1 MKTQTE
7 PTTNAGRALAAWNRR
22 STSMAETI
30 ARIEQQA
37 VADWLASPQLEGRL
51 RVALEAHVE
60 CAGDGAHHDV
70 AAILAALRE
79 DADQPARKAAG

>member
-1 MKTQTE
+1 MSTRRE

-30 ARIEQQA
+30 VRIEQQA
-37 VADWLASPQLEGRL
+37 VADWLVSPRLEARL

-60 CAGDGAHHDV
+60 CGSDGAHYDV
-70 AAILAALRE
+70 AAILAALR
-79 DADQPARKAAG
+79 